1 MKALQERLDI
11 EKQTWEENYKKKEVC
26 AALSCI
32 CSHSLLLFF
41 ILLNTLSV
49 GSVLLTDM

>member
-26 AALSCI
+26 
-32 CSHSLLLFF
+32 LLAFASSFLQ
-41 ILLNTLSV
+41 IEVWLLYTVSV
-49 GSVLLTDM
+49 GSVRLTDM

>member
-26 AALSCI
+26 AALCCI

-41 ILLNTLSV
+41 RLKCGCCILCQWEV
-49 GSVLLTDM
+49 FD

>member
-26 AALSCI
+26 YESVSPLS
-32 CSHSLLLFF
+32 SFFMLYLLLTVKS
-41 ILLNTLSV
+41 IRYCAHGAL
-49 GSVLLTDM
+49 